1 MVCFNLAIP
10 PRPIK
15 DTLANLGMFPPGWIR
30 LTKPDCKYDLH
41 CCLSPG
47 KKSKI
52 LSDPFQRYW
61 WSKNFTIWLDESI
74 FAYNLSTRIFP
85 DIGISQENREL

>member
-30 LTKPDCKYDLH
+30 LAKPDCKYDLH
-41 CCLSPG
+41 PLLPISTQ
-47 KKSKI
+47 KI
-52 LSDPFQRYW
+52 
-61 WSKNFTIWLDESI
+61 
-74 FAYNLSTRIFP
+74 
-85 DIGISQENREL
+85 